1 MCAWQVMLAPQFFVF
16 EVSVHKRLIIIDISS
31 WIFRAFFAI
40 RHLSAPDG
48 TPVNA
53 VHGVLNMLLKL
64 FSMYR
69 PTHILVAR
77 DTAGGSFRNE
87 LYTEYKANRSA
98 PPEELIPQ
106 FALIKQLLEV
116 MQLPHCEDDNYEA
129 DDIIGTACV
138 QWRDQF
144 DEILIASGDKDLMQF
159 VGGNIKMLDTMKDKI
174 YDEDGVFEKMGV
186 RPDQIVD
193 YLSMVGDTSDNIPG
207 MKGIGAKGAAKLLAD
222 YGTLEA
228 IIENKGEL
236 KGKKVIEAFTDY
248 LENGLLSKKL
258 ISIVTDLK
266 LTCTPENSAY
276 KFYPTEELISFLQ
289 GLGFK
294 SSVQKL
300 IDIKHQVAKA
310 QASDSEEDTSFVNL
324 ETEKHQVNIEFK
336 KIDSD
341 SFEKILAEAKK
352 AGRIALYAL
361 YEGEDRVN
369 SMTMSSLAICYEGD
383 VSHYVHSD
391 SEVSHKL
398 LEALWAESGLT
409 IISDRIQTDLVY
421 ASLKG
426 MDVKAKYLDLSQIHY
441 NISSG
446 GRHDLASMVRE
457 HFDADL
463 VEKNKKE
470 YATFADAPVEFME
483 RYLGE
488 RAYYLSKL
496 VPLMEKELGMME
508 LTSLYDDID
517 NPMHMVLAKMEV
529 EGVLVDVDF
538 FKKYEEELQAQ
549 IDTVEGVIESE
560 AGEKINLNS
569 PKQVGELLFEKLGLP
584 VLKKTKTGASTDVE
598 VLEKLAALG
607 TSQIPGFMLQYREL
621 SKLQSTYVKA
631 IPELVDNKNRVHTHF
646 NQNVAQ
652 TGRLSSTNPNLQNIP
667 VRTEAGRMIRKGFV
681 APEGM
686 TLVGLD
692 YSQVELRLLAH
703 FSKDPTMVK
712 AFKEG
717 HDIHAQTASEVL
729 GVALEDVS
737 REDRSRAKAV
747 NFGLM
752 YGQSSFG
759 LASSLGISRTEAKLY
774 IDNYFKRFNR
784 VKAYLDELK
793 ERCEQTGYAITLHG
807 RKRLLPDIHSQ
818 NRTIK
823 AMAER
828 MAINSP
834 IQGTAADIIKMA
846 MIKIDQRL
854 KAEGLGSKM
863 ILQVHDE
870 LIFECPEDE
879 IESIKKLAREEM
891 ENVVELD
898 VPLRVDLG
906 VGKNWYELK

>member
-1 MCAWQVMLAPQFFVF
+1 MDQAGYACPSNFRF
-16 EVSVHKRLIIIDISS
+16 EVTVHKRLIIIDISS

-138 QWRDQF
+138 QWKDQF

-159 VGGNIKMLDTMKDKI
+159 VGGNVKMLDTMKDKI

-222 YGTLEA
+222 YDTLEK
-228 IIENKGEL
+228 IIENKSEL

-248 LENGLLSKKL
+248 LDNGLLSKKL
-258 ISIVTDLK
+258 ITIVTDLK
-266 LTCTPENSAY
+266 LTCSPENSNY
-276 KFYPTEELISFLQ
+276 KFYPTEELINFLQ
-289 GLGFK
+289 SLGFK

-300 IDIKHQVAKA
+300 IDMKHQVAKA
-310 QASDSEEDTSFVNL
+310 EASDQSEDVSFVNL
-324 ETEKHQVNIEFK
+324 STEKHEA
-336 KIDSD
+336 KIDYHKLD
-341 SFEKILAEAKK
+341 ADLIDEIVK
-352 AGRIALYAL
+352 AAVSTGKVGLYAL
-361 YEGEDRVN
+361 YQGDDRV
-369 SMTMSSLAICYEGD
+369 STMSLSSLAITFEKGQ
-383 VSHYVHSD
+383 SHYIHSD
-391 SEVSHKL
+391 KDLCLKL
-398 LEALWAESGLT
+398 LSELWASDQITL
-409 IISDRIQTDLVY
+409 ISERIQTDL
-421 ASLKG
+421 AFAILNSL
-426 MDVKAKYLDLSQIHY
+426 DIKAKYVDISQIHY
-441 NISSG
+441 NITSG
-446 GRHDLASMVRE
+446 GRHDLASIVRE
-457 HFDADL
+457 HFDAEL
-463 VEKNKKE
+463 VERNKKE
-470 YATFADAPVEFME
+470 YATFEEAPVEFME
-483 RYLGE
+483 RYLGQ
-488 RAYYLSKL
+488 RSYYLHELAPL
-496 VPLMEKELGMME
+496 VEKELEMME
-508 LTSLYDDID
+508 LTHLYQDID
-517 NPMHMVLAKMEV
+517 NPMHLVLSQMEV

-538 FKKYEEELQAQ
+538 FKNYESELQAQ

-598 VLEKLAALG
+598 VLEKLSALG
-607 TSQIPGFMLQYREL
+607 TSEIPGLMLQYREL

-631 IPELVDNKNRVHTHF
+631 IPELVDSAHRVHTHF

-667 VRTEAGRMIRKGFV
+667 VRTEAGRMIRKGFI
-681 APEGM
+681 ASEGM

-703 FSKDPTMVK
+703 FSQDPTMVN

-729 GVALEDVS
+729 GVALKDVS

-759 LASSLGISRTEAKLY
+759 LASSLGISRTEAKQY
-774 IDNYFKRFNR
+774 IDNYFKRFNK

-834 IQGTAADIIKMA
+834 IQGTAADIIKLA

-854 KAEGLGSKM
+854 TKEGLKSKM

-870 LIFECPEDE
+870 LIFECPENE
-879 IESIKKLAREEM
+879 IETIKELAREEM
-891 ENVVELD
+891 ENVVTLE
-898 VPLRVDLG
+898 VPLKVDLG

>member
-1 MCAWQVMLAPQFFVF
+1 M
-16 EVSVHKRLIIIDISS
+16 HKRLIIIDISS

-53 VHGVLNMLLKL
+53 VHGVLSMLLKL

-87 LYTEYKANRSA
+87 LYNEYKANRSA

-116 MQLPHCEDDNYEA
+116 MQLPHCEDDNHEA

-159 VGGNIKMLDTMKDKI
+159 VGGNVKMVDTMKDKI
-174 YDEDGVFEKMGV
+174 YDEDGVLEKMGV
-186 RPDQIVD
+186 RPNQIVD

-207 MKGIGAKGAAKLLAD
+207 MKGIGAKGAAKLLAE
-222 YGTLEA
+222 YGTLEN
-228 IIENKGEL
+228 IIENKSAL

-258 ISIVTDLK
+258 VSIVTDLE
-266 LTCTPENSAY
+266 LTCTPESSVY
-276 KFYPTEELISFLQ
+276 QFYPSEELITFLK

-300 IDIKHQVAKA
+300 IDMRHQVARA
-310 QASDSEEDTSFVNL
+310 EAHDNEDEVSFVNL
-324 ETEKHQVNIEFK
+324 ETENHQDNIEFV
-336 KIDSD
+336 KIDAD
-341 SFEKILAEAKK
+341 SLEKILSEIEKAGRVALFANYQGDERVSTMELSSLALSFDGESASYILRDENLCEKILA
-352 AGRIALYAL
+352 
-361 YEGEDRVN
+361 
-369 SMTMSSLAICYEGD
+369 T
-383 VSHYVHSD
+383 
-391 SEVSHKL
+391 
-398 LEALWAESGLT
+398 LWANSEIT
-409 IISDRIQTDLVY
+409 IASDRIQTDLAY
-421 ASLKG
+421 AFLKG
-426 MDVKAKYLDLSQIHY
+426 MKIKAKYFDISQVHY

-446 GRHDLASMVRE
+446 GKHDLSSMTKEYFEV
-457 HFDADL
+457 DL
-463 VEKNKKE
+463 IERNKKE
-470 YATFADAPVEFME
+470 FASFEEAPVEFIE
-483 RYLGE
+483 RYLGQ
-488 RAYYLSKL
+488 RSYYIAKL
-496 VPLMEKELGMME
+496 EPLMRKELEMME
-508 LTSLYDDID
+508 LSHIYSDID
-517 NPMHMVLAKMEV
+517 NPMHLVLAKMEAL
-529 EGVLVDVDF
+529 GVLVDVDF
-538 FKKYEEELQAQ
+538 FKNYEEELRAQ

-598 VLEKLAALG
+598 VLEKLQALG
-607 TSQIPGFMLQYREL
+607 SSEIPGLMLQYREL

-631 IPELVDNKNRVHTHF
+631 IPELVDSQSRVHTHF

-681 APEGM
+681 AAETM

-703 FSKDPTMVK
+703 FSGDPTMVR

-729 GVALEDVS
+729 GVALKDVS

-759 LASSLGISRTEAKLY
+759 LASSLGISRTEAKSY
-774 IDNYFKRFNR
+774 IDNYFKRFNK

-793 ERCEQTGYAITLHG
+793 EKCEQTGYAITLHG

-834 IQGTAADIIKMA
+834 IQGTAADIIKLA

-854 KAEGLGSKM
+854 AEEGLASKM

-879 IESIKKLAREEM
+879 VQKIQKLAREEM
-891 ENVVELD
+891 ENVVELN
-898 VPLRVDLG
+898 VPLKVDIG

>member
-1 MCAWQVMLAPQFFVF
+1 M
-16 EVSVHKRLIIIDISS
+16 HKRLIIIDISS

-64 FSMYR
+64 FSTYR

-87 LYTEYKANRSA
+87 MFKEYKANRSL
-98 PPEELIPQ
+98 PPDELIPQ
-106 FALIKQLLEV
+106 FALIKKLLEV
-116 MQLPHCEDDNYEA
+116 MQLPHCEDDRYEA

-159 VGGNIKMLDTMKDKI
+159 VGGNIKMLDTMKEVT
-174 YDEDGVFEKMGV
+174 YDAQGVFEKMGV

-193 YLSMVGDTSDNIPG
+193 YLSMVGDSSDNIPG

-228 IIENKGEL
+228 IIEHKHEL

-248 LENGLLSKKL
+248 LEQGLLSKKL
-258 ISIVTDLK
+258 VTIVTDLEIN
-266 LTCTPENSAY
+266 CTPEKSAY
-276 KFYPTEELISFLQ
+276 NFYPSEELINFLTS
-289 GLGFK
+289 LGFK

-300 IDIKHQVAKA
+300 IDMKHQVAKA
-310 QASDSEEDTSFVNL
+310 AESDDEVSFVNL
-324 ETEKHQVNIEFK
+324 AAEKHQSKVEVEVVTHDNI
-336 KIDSD
+336 
-341 SFEKILAEAKK
+341 
-352 AGRIALYAL
+352 
-361 YEGEDRVN
+361 
-369 SMTMSSLAICYEGD
+369 T
-383 VSHYVHSD
+383 
-391 SEVSHKL
+391 EVKKL
-398 LEALWAESGLT
+398 LETVQNVGFFTQYDNESSPTDQKLNSLGLCLTDETAWAVVNDSELALDLFKAVVSIKGLT
-409 IISDRIQTDLVY
+409 LISDHIQADFVFCEANNIELL
-421 ASLKG
+421 A
-426 MDVKAKYLDLSQIHY
+426 DVFDVGQAHY

-446 GRHDLASMVRE
+446 GRHDLAAIVRE
-457 HFDADL
+457 YFDEEL
-463 VEKNKKE
+463 LERNKKE
-470 YATFADAPVEFME
+470 IASFAEAPLEFMQN
-483 RYLGE
+483 YLGP
-488 RAYYLSKL
+488 RASYLLRLENLFS
-496 VPLMEKELGMME
+496 KELEMME
-508 LTSLYDDID
+508 LTKIYQEID
-517 NPMHMVLAKMEV
+517 KPLHRVLARLECAGV
-529 EGVLVDVDF
+529 QVDSNFFADYEG
-538 FKKYEEELQAQ
+538 ELQTQ
-549 IDTVEGVIESE
+549 LDTVEGVIESE

-584 VLKKTKTGASTDVE
+584 VIKKTKTGASTDVE

-607 TSQIPGFMLQYREL
+607 SSEIPGLMLQYREL
-621 SKLQSTYVKA
+621 AKLQSTYVKA
-631 IPELVDNKNRVHTHF
+631 IPGLVDQKTNRVHTHF

-667 VRTEAGRMIRKGFV
+667 IRTDAGRMVRKGFV
-681 APEGM
+681 AAEGKF
-686 TLVGLD
+686 LVGLD

-703 FSKDPTMVK
+703 FSEDATMLK
-712 AFKEG
+712 AFREG
-717 HDIHAQTASEVL
+717 LDIHAQTASEVMGIEL
-729 GVALEDVS
+729 AKVT
-737 REDRSRAKAV
+737 REERSRAKAV

-759 LASSLGISRTEAKLY
+759 LAGSLGISRGEARDY
-774 IDNYFKRFNR
+774 ITNYFTRFSR

-818 NRTIK
+818 NRTVK

-834 IQGTAADIIKMA
+834 IQGTAADIIKLA
-846 MIKIDQRL
+846 MIKIDNRL
-854 KAEGLGSKM
+854 KSEGLASKM

-870 LIFECPEDE
+870 LIFECPEAE
-879 IESIKKLAREEM
+879 IETIKALATHEM
-891 ENVVELD
+891 ENVVELR
-898 VPLRVDLG
+898 VPLKVDVG
-906 VGKNWYELK
+906 VGKNWFELK

>member
-1 MCAWQVMLAPQFFVF
+1 M
-16 EVSVHKRLIIIDISS
+16 HKRLIIIDISS

-64 FSMYR
+64 FSVYR

-87 LYTEYKANRSA
+87 LYKEYKANRSA

-159 VGGNIKMLDTMKDKI
+159 VGGNIKMVDTMKDKI

-207 MKGIGAKGAAKLLAD
+207 MKGIGAKGAAKLLAE
-222 YGTLEA
+222 YGTFEK
-228 IIENKGEL
+228 IVENKSEL

-248 LENGLLSKKL
+248 LDNGLLSKKL
-258 ISIVTDLK
+258 IAIVTDLK
-266 LTCTPENSAY
+266 LACTPESSAY
-276 KFYPTEELISFLQ
+276 QFYPSEELISFLK

-300 IDIKHQVAKA
+300 IDMKHQVAQA
-310 QASDSEEDTSFVNL
+310 QSNDSDDEVSFINL
-324 ETEKHQVNIEFK
+324 ETENHQEKIEFT
-336 KIDSD
+336 KIDGD
-341 SFEKILAEAKK
+341 SFESTLSEIKK
-352 AGRIALYAL
+352 AQKVALFAHYQ
-361 YEGEDRVN
+361 GEDRVS
-369 SMTMSSLAICYEGD
+369 SMELSSLALSFE
-383 VSHYVHSD
+383 SD
-391 SEVSHKL
+391 SASYVLRDSQLCEKIL
-398 LEALWAESGLT
+398 GELWADSTLT

-421 ASLKG
+421 AALKG
-426 MDVKAKYLDLSQIHY
+426 IEIKASYFDISQVHY

-446 GRHDLASMVRE
+446 GKHDLSSMARE
-457 HFDADL
+457 YFEADL
-463 VEKNKKE
+463 LERNKKE
-470 YATFADAPVEFME
+470 FASFEEAPPEFME
-483 RYLGE
+483 RYLGQ
-488 RAYYLSKL
+488 RSYYIAKL
-496 VPLMEKELGMME
+496 EPLMRKELEMME
-508 LTSLYDDID
+508 LTHIYNDID
-517 NPMHMVLAKMEV
+517 NPMHRILAKMEAM
-529 EGVLVDVDF
+529 GVLVDVDF
-538 FKKYEEELQAQ
+538 FKNYEDELQAQ
-549 IDTVEGVIESE
+549 IDTVEGVIESV

-598 VLEKLAALG
+598 VLEKLSALG
-607 TSQIPGFMLQYREL
+607 SSEIPGLMLQYREL

-631 IPELVDNKNRVHTHF
+631 IPELVDTHSRVHTHF

-667 VRTEAGRMIRKGFV
+667 VRTESGRMIRKGFV
-681 APEGM
+681 AADSKV
-686 TLVGLD
+686 LVGLD

-703 FSKDPTMVK
+703 FSGDPTMVH

-729 GVALEDVS
+729 GVELKDVT

-759 LASSLGISRTEAKLY
+759 LASSLGISRTEAKTY
-774 IDNYFKRFNR
+774 IDNYFKRFNK

-834 IQGTAADIIKMA
+834 IQGTAADIIKLA

-854 KAEGLGSKM
+854 TSEKLASKM

-879 IESIKKLAREEM
+879 VQKVQELAREEM
-891 ENVVELD
+891 ESVVSLN
-898 VPLRVDLG
+898 VPLKVDIG